1 MALVWLIGRKPEGA
15 VSGHRINVWW
25 LDRWASDGP
34 TPSHVE
40 FTGTDQ
46 EILALLDRHEVDVL
60 PVVKIV
66 IDQPNPF
73 ALSSC
78 RWDASLS
85 ADGELAVVM
94 ANDGNVLVGV
104 EPGSES
110 RRGKVE
116 LRDPRGQLHFE
127 TADVIVRRELAFAGL
142 RAWLA
147 REQDSVPG
155 LTWDLYRTRGRN

>member
-1 MALVWLIGRKPEGA
+1 M
-15 VSGHRINVWW
+15 WW
-25 LDRWASDGP
+25 LDRWASGGSA
-34 TPSHVE
+34 PSHVE
-40 FTGTDQ
+40 FTGTDS

-73 ALSSC
+73 ALSRS

-85 ADGELAVVM
+85 ADGELAVVKT
-94 ANDGNVLVGV
+94 NDGNVLVGV

-110 RRGKVE
+110 RRGRVE
-116 LRDPRGQLHFE
+116 LRDPCGQPLVE
-127 TADVIVRRELAFAGL
+127 TADVVVRRELAFAGL

-147 REQDSVPG
+147 GRQDSVPG
-155 LTWDLYRTRGRN
+155 LTWDLYRNRGRG